1 MRNCGGAL
9 ARRPRRARPS
19 AEHERQDAAEVQH
32 IRVERRFAPRRRSE
46 IPALIYFEGT
56 SVSVPCVIRD
66 MSATGARLELRE
78 GWAERFTADISNR
91 DKISLVIRVDRVA
104 YSCRIVR
111 RTETE
116 FGVKFAAAPKPIN
129 KLF

>member
-1 MRNCGGAL
+1 MRNSSGAV
-9 ARRPRRARPS
+9 ARRPRRARS
-19 AEHERQDAAEVQH
+19 GADHEGWDGTGVEGIKA
-32 IRVERRFAPRRRSE
+32 ERRFAPRRKSE

-66 MSATGARLELRE
+66 MSANGARLELRE
-78 GWAERFTADISNR
+78 GWAEPFTADVSDR
-91 DKISLVIRVDRVA
+91 DRISLVIRVDRVM